1 MGVQE
6 RPQGSGTFEIKP
18 VRVQAGLE
26 GVPGQALG
34 HIQAPVPSAAFLTE
48 AQCPAGPRLGLE
60 DGPPAKRGRRAV
72 FFLDPWLSSEH
83 PPSIL
88 GWKQNLNV
96 GASAAHG
103 LHGLQSHPNSPD
115 QRASC
120 KLQFASSLGA
130 RPQQTQS
137 ERHTGVTPWS
147 LAPHLLTRAL
157 PGVSR
162 TPRVQHAQRCLRRAT
177 AALLLK

>member
-1 MGVQE
+1 M
-6 RPQGSGTFEIKP
+6 
-18 VRVQAGLE
+18 QAGLE
-26 GVPGQALG
+26 GAPGQAPG
-34 HIQAPVPSAAFLTE
+34 HIQAPVPSATFLTE

-103 LHGLQSHPNSPD
+103 LHGLHGLQSHPQPSRSARLLQAPVCIQPRCPAPTDPERETHRCYSAVPRPPPPHPSPPWSFPD
-115 QRASC
+115 
-120 KLQFASSLGA
+120 
-130 RPQQTQS
+130 TQS
-137 ERHTGVTPWS
+137 PART
-147 LAPHLLTRAL
+147 AL
-157 PGVSR
+157 PEARHRGAPSKVGGKSELEF
-162 TPRVQHAQRCLRRAT
+162 VQ
-177 AALLLK
+177 